1 MIKTLSL
8 TNYRNYS
15 NKTLEFTSNTV
26 VLHGPNGSG
35 KTNMLEAIHFVS
47 ILRSFRGSS
56 PKELVKIGE
65 RDFSISLNIERKK
78 LKSNLTINQQLS
90 GKRSLFI
97 NNNSVNR
104 SSNFIKEFRTVPF
117 VPEDRLIVSGP
128 SSYRRRF
135 FDSLISTIAPDY
147 FTNLL
152 RYSRALEQRNK
163 ALRESPDLA
172 SAFEPELI
180 ETSPKI
186 ALSREIYC
194 QQIAFEVNNLL
205 GEERFNIIRKG
216 DVRSDSTEIEL
227 FNRFDSTRSKEKL
240 RGYTANGPH
249 LDEFDLFLDNKL
261 LRNYGSTGQVRIISL
276 LLRLAEFN
284 IVSGKGTLPFVLID
298 DVTGDLDEKNKN
310 LFYSVIEQSPQKFF
324 TFATPIAKN
333 DFNNPQIIS
342 LNME

>member
-15 NKTLEFTSNTV
+15 KKTLEFTSNTV
-26 VLHGPNGSG
+26 VLQGPNGCG
-35 KTNMLEAIHFVS
+35 KTNLLEAIFFVS

-65 RDFSISLNIERKK
+65 KDFAISLTLERKK
-78 LKSNLTINQQLS
+78 LKSNLTINQQIS
-90 GKRSLFI
+90 GKRNLFI

-104 SSNFIKEFRTVPF
+104 SSNFIKEFRAVPF
-117 VPEDRLIVSGP
+117 VPEDRLIVSGS

-163 ALRESPDLA
+163 ALKESPKLA
-172 SAFEPELI
+172 SSFEVELI

-186 ALSREIYC
+186 AFAREIYAS
-194 QQIAFEVNNLL
+194 QIAFEVNNLL
-205 GEERFNIIRKG
+205 GEDRFNIVRKG
-216 DVRSDSTEIEL
+216 DVRSDSTEVEL
-227 FNRFDSTRSKEKL
+227 FNRFASTRDKEKL

-284 IVSGKGTLPFVLID
+284 IVSNRGTLPFVLID

-310 LFYSVIEQSPQKFF
+310 LFYKVIEQSPQKFF
-324 TFATPIAKN
+324 TFATQIEKN
-333 DFNNPQIIS
+333 DFDNPQVIPLS
-342 LNME
+342 LE